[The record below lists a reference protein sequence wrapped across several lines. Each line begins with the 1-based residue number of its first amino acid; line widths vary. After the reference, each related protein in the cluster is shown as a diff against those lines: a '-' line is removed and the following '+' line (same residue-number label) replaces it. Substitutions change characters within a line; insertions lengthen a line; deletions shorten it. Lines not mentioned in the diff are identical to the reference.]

1 MTDIQTNIPG
11 IKGQTRSTW
20 RDTTHLRGMLLKLM
34 TQNRGRHP
42 RRIGSPVSR
51 QGQEDTGTDRRGSA
65 SGFRQRSFGDPAPA
79 RQAPDPISKEEVA
92 ATAERLTNVVLLD
105 LILRTARPCATSTG
119 KECRQAGGWLTKI
132 ADRVGD
138 RGVVGATLD
147 EPEIA
152 AIFANSARPGRGAR

>member
-1 MTDIQTNIPG
+1 MTNIQTNIPG

-20 RDTTHLRGMLLKLM
+20 RDITHLRGMLLKLM
-34 TQNRGRHP
+34 TQNEDATREELEVLYLAKAKKTPALIDEALRRAFDNDLSGIQRP
-42 RRIGSPVSR
+42 LAKRRI
-51 QGQEDTGTDRRGSA
+51 
-65 SGFRQRSFGDPAPA
+65 
-79 RQAPDPISKEEVA
+79 ISKQEVT
-92 ATAERLTNVVLLD
+92 ATVERLANVVLLD
-105 LILRTARPCATSTG
+105 LILPNGKALRNSTG